1 MPRITAQQAGGE
13 NVIAFLDMIAFS
25 EIGKAML
32 NDPSTDNGY
41 RVLVGSTPGKLILMR
56 DYSDHPNVYY
66 KPLDSTAAGR
76 YQILFKYWPHY
87 KAQLNLKDFSPIS
100 QDLYV
105 LQQLKE
111 QRALPDI
118 QAGRI
123 EAAIAKCRNI
133 WASLPGAG
141 YGQPEHP
148 ADKLIAAYRAAGGS
162 VA

>member
-13 NVIAFLDMIAFS
+13 NVCAFLDMIAFS

-111 QRALPDI
+111 QRA
-118 QAGRI
+118 
-123 EAAIAKCRNI
+123 
-133 WASLPGAG
+133 
-141 YGQPEHP
+141 
-148 ADKLIAAYRAAGGS
+148 
-162 VA
+162 